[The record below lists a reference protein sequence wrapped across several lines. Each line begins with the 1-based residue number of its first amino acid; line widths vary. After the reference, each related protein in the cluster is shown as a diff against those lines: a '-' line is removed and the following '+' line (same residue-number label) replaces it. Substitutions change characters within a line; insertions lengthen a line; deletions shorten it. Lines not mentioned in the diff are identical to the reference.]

1 MWNYRNSMG
10 ESSSSTAVELQLTMK
25 MNSGIIRSL
34 CDICVKKMYVK
45 NKSDV

>member
-1 MWNYRNSMG
+1 MWNYHKSMG

-25 MNSGIIRSL
+25 VNGGTIRSL
-34 CDICVKKMYVK
+34 CDICMKKMYVK